1 VDGTPVLVPLRISV
15 QTMVGTSVVE
25 ALRWTLDPGAA
36 PASARTTTALEVRAA
51 GAPQAVF
58 GSDGRE
64 RVEYDL
70 VVTNVF
76 GGDATLQSLEVRDDG
91 RRLLTLTGDALTEVT
106 RKLFTEDP
114 TTTIPAATTA
124 FIQVSLVLPR
134 SYGRTPPRRLTN
146 RLRYAIPPD
155 APSRGIIGGTVA
167 DSPVLRVDRRGPMVI
182 AAPVRGTGWL
192 NVNGCCDDPT
202 SPHRMTVLASGGSYV
217 TPEMFAIDWIHETGG
232 AFYTAGGMANTD
244 WPGFGVP
251 LHAVADG
258 TVVSTTDG
266 LPDIPPLTKNPDLR
280 TPEDYAGNNVMVR
293 IAPHRYAVFDHMIT
307 GLVRVRPGQRVRTGQ
322 VLGLLGNS
330 GNTDGPHLHF
340 GIQTRPDSL
349 SASVPFEID
358 DFVVEGNT
366 GAPPAPGT
374 LAIAGK
380 PRPVRRALP
389 LIATVTTLTPG
400 RP

>member
-1 VDGTPVLVPLRISV
+1 VRWPAVR
-15 QTMVGTSVVE
+15 SVVQCPHGF
-25 ALRWTLDPGAA
+25 AIAVVLFACFIGAA

-58 GSDGRE
+58 GADGRE
-64 RVEYDL
+64 HVEYDL

-76 GGDATLQSLEVRDDG
+76 SADATLQSLEVRGDG
-91 RRLLTLTGDALTEVT
+91 RRLLALTGDALTEVT

-114 TTTIPAATTA
+114 TATVPAATTA

-134 SYGRTPPRRLTN
+134 AYGRTPPRRLSN
-146 RLRYAIPPD
+146 RIRYAIPPD
-155 APSRGIIGGTVA
+155 APSRGIIGATVA
-167 DSPVLRVDRRGPMVI
+167 DSPVLRVDRRPPVVI

-192 NVNGCCDDPT
+192 NVNGCCEDPT

-217 TPEMFAIDWIHETGG
+217 TPEMFAIDWIRETDGT
-232 AFYTAGGMANTD
+232 FYTAGGMANTD

-258 TVVSTTDG
+258 TVVSTRDG

-280 TPEDYAGNNVMVR
+280 TPEDYAGNNVIVR
-293 IAPHRYAVFDHMIT
+293 IAAHRYAVFDHLVT
-307 GLVRVRPGQRVRTGQ
+307 GSVRVRPRQRVRTGQ

-358 DFVVEGNT
+358 GFLVEGNV
-366 GAPPAPGT
+366 GPPPTPGT
-374 LAIAGK
+374 VTISG
-380 PRPVRRALP
+380 RPHRVRRALP
-389 LIATVTTLTPG
+389 LIRTATTLTPA

>member
-1 VDGTPVLVPLRISV
+1 VRWP
-15 QTMVGTSVVE
+15 
-25 ALRWTLDPGAA
+25 ALRGVVQCPHGLAIAAVLLVCLIGAA

-76 GGDATLQSLEVRDDG
+76 SADATLQSLEVRGDG
-91 RRLLTLTGDALTEVT
+91 RRLFTLTGDALTEVT

-114 TTTIPAATTA
+114 TATIPAATAA

-146 RLRYAIPPD
+146 RIRYAIPPD

-167 DSPVLRVDRRGPMVI
+167 DAPVLRVDRRAPMVI

-192 NVNGCCDDPT
+192 NVNGCCEDPT
-202 SPHRMTVLASGGSYV
+202 SPHRLTVLASGGSYV

-232 AFYTAGGMANTD
+232 NFYTAGGMNNTD

-258 TVVSTTDG
+258 TVVATTDG

-307 GLVRVRPGQRVRTGQ
+307 GSVRVRPGQRVRTGQ

-358 DFVVEGNT
+358 DFVVEGNV
-366 GAPPAPGT
+366 GPPPAPGVVT
-374 LAIAGK
+374 PLSGK
-380 PRPVRRALP
+380 PHQVRRALP
-389 LIATVTTLTPG
+389 LIATDAKLTPG
-400 RP
+400 RPGA